1 MKQNTTALLLMVASV
16 LLLATSQWFW
26 LRSEYKEHKRAFY
39 SNTDLLFKETVR
51 TIEDSLVSKM
61 LARELFARSDE
72 KKENTKTVTSV
83 GKKSI
88 VKKKNS
94 NEVIVDG
101 RSALAKKDASNSG
114 GVVTSIFG
122 GRSALAKK
130 DASNVVTVIGRKSTR
145 ASAFPPSNYPDSID
159 FSAERV
165 MVFTAKDSSDATLMS
180 DSGVIKLMLKTR
192 NQEDTLNRLK
202 RVIAQLPRMSLH
214 IQEEPP
220 KIEVQGRRRFS
231 FQSAPLDSVEKK
243 FKRRAEEMGYSLH
256 FTIKKDSI
264 PTDTSESGFRRNLR
278 SYSQMQRRLMSASDS
293 VVINGVH
300 VLNPESITSFSLI
313 PTVIFKAYPEDLN
326 HYLMGKLKKNLLFSL
341 FLLLVTLLAFS
352 LIYRS
357 LRKQEKLNTL
367 KNDLI
372 SNITHELKTPLA
384 TLSVALEALQQFGA
398 HANPQ
403 TTKEYLEISQNEVNR
418 LSLMVDNILKTSLL
432 EKQSVKLYP
441 VNLDMESVCQDAV
454 RSWLP
459 RFQQKNGLITLDVR
473 GGDFEMEADEVQ
485 LNSILNNL
493 FDNALKYSA
502 KDPEVKVT
510 LESDIHS
517 ITVKVK
523 DNGIGIPKEY
533 QSQVFD
539 KFFRVPSGDHHNVKG
554 YGLGLNYVRH
564 IMDLHHGLVNLESGN
579 NGTTFI
585 LTFKRKL

>member
-1 MKQNTTALLLMVASV
+1 MKQNTTALILMVASL

-26 LRSEYKEHKRAFY
+26 LRSEYKEHRRAFY

-61 LARELFARSDE
+61 LAKELFERSDDNKEPAKVSTNVNRRSLE
-72 KKENTKTVTSV
+72 KKESYKGATVV
-83 GKKSI
+83 GQKSLES
-88 VKKKNS
+88 KESSK
-94 NEVIVDG
+94 
-101 RSALAKKDASNSG
+101 
-114 GVVTSIFG
+114 
-122 GRSALAKK
+122 
-130 DASNVVTVIGRKSTR
+130 VVTVVGQKSSEDKESSKLVTVFGRRVTKATH
-145 ASAFPPSNYPDSID
+145 PSKIFDSLQN
-159 FSAERV
+159 SSERNLE
-165 MVFTAKDSSDATLMS
+165 FTAKDSVDATLMS
-180 DSGVIKLMLKTR
+180 DSGVIKLILKTR
-192 NQEDTLNRLK
+192 SQEDTLNRLK
-202 RVIAQLPRMSLH
+202 RVISQLPRMSFH
-214 IQEEPP
+214 MQEGPP
-220 KIEVQGRRRFS
+220 KVEDKSPNRRRFN
-231 FQSAPLDSVEKK
+231 FHSAPLDSVEKK
-243 FKRRAEEMGYSLH
+243 FKTRARDMGY
-256 FTIKKDSI
+256 TINFIVKKDSVL
-264 PTDTSESGFRRNLR
+264 PDTTAPGYRRNLR
-278 SYSQMQRRLMSASDS
+278 TYSQMQKRLMNSQDS

-326 HYLMGKLKKNLLFSL
+326 HYLMGKLKKNILFSV
-341 FLLLVTLLAFS
+341 FLLLVTLLAFA

-398 HANPQ
+398 QANPQ

-432 EKQSVKLYP
+432 EKQSVTLYP
-441 VNLDMESVCQDAV
+441 ELLDMEKVCQNTVKA
-454 RSWLP
+454 WQP
-459 RFQQKNGLITLDVR
+459 RFLQKNGKISLDVR
-473 GGDFEMEADEVQ
+473 GGDFELEADEVQ

-493 FDNALKYSA
+493 FDNALKYSVG
-502 KDPEVKVT
+502 DPEVNVT

-539 KFFRVPSGDHHNVKG
+539 KFFRVPTGDHHNVKG

-564 IMDLHHGLVNLESGN
+564 IMDLHQGLVNLESGN
-579 NGTTFI
+579 NGTTFF